1 MNMEANWTFKVEF
14 DGGTLPGGDGYGS
27 WRVEWNG
34 FVKESRREKFLQSG
48 VGHRVTNNV
57 AEWLALK
64 GALVWLRSLKSHRA
78 ESTVEIGGD
87 SQLVIRQLTGRY
99 KCRNSNMRDLRDGCL
114 HYLGGLKG
122 WSAKWRGRHESVR
135 LFGH

>member
-1 MNMEANWTFKVEF
+1 MTATWTFKLDF
-14 DGGTLPGGDGYGS
+14 DGGTHHHTGDGYGS

-34 FVKESRREKFLQSG
+34 MVKEERRVQFLQSG

-57 AEWLALK
+57 AEWL
-64 GALVWLRSLKSHRA
+64 SLKSALIWLASLRSHRR
-78 ESTVEIGGD
+78 ESTVEIHGD

-99 KCRNSNMRDLRDGCL
+99 KCKNQNMRELRDGCL
-114 HYLGGLKG
+114 HYLQGLKE
-122 WSAKWRGRHESVR
+122 WKAEWRPRAESVR